1 MRKSFEAIFQPRLV
15 SGGPGF
21 WLRVLAGVLLLL
33 NLAVLYLVIAPPG
46 GSRGQLEAESEQL
59 RSQIAS
65 TRARSLRLGQVAAKV
80 QVGGEQSSQ
89 FQTKYILPK
98 RTAYER
104 LIIELQRITKASG
117 MQERDAVYSEEP
129 IEGTADLTLLTSAA
143 NYEGSYQNLR
153 KFLLELDH
161 SPVLV
166 MLENLQAAPQQKGS
180 QISASM
186 RFQTIFQEEP
196 AALASTERAG
206 QAERPNQ

>member
-1 MRKSFEAIFQPRLV
+1 MRKSFEVIFPQGALRT
-15 SGGPGF
+15 GPGL
-21 WLRVLAGVLLLL
+21 WLRIATAVLLLL
-33 NLAVLYLVIAPPG
+33 NLVALYLVVAPPG
-46 GSRGQLEAESEQL
+46 GSRRQLEAESEQL
-59 RSQIAS
+59 RTQIAA
-65 TRARSLRLGQVAAKV
+65 TRSRSVRLKQVAAKV
-80 QVGGEQSSQ
+80 QVGGEQSNQ

-104 LIIELQRITKASG
+104 LITELQRITKASG
-117 MQERDAVYSEEP
+117 MQERDAVYSEEA
-129 IEGTADLTLLTSAA
+129 IEGTADLTLLSSAA

-166 MLENLQAAPQQKGS
+166 MLENLQASPQQKGA

-196 AALASTERAG
+196 AIVTT
-206 QAERPNQ
+206 AERGQP